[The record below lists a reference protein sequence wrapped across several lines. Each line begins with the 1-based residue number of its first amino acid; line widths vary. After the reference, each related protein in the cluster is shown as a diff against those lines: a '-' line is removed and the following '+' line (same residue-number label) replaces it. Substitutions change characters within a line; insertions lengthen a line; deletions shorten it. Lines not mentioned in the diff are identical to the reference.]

1 METLCQEPY
10 ENNPENVSDVV
21 VQNIRKCAGYENI
34 SEEEALQVALFLKEF
49 STLCYTAFER
59 M

>member
-1 METLCQEPY
+1 METSCQEPD
-10 ENNPENVSDVV
+10 ENTTENVSDVV

-34 SEEEALQVALFLKEF
+34 SEEEAARVAAFLKEF

-59 M
+59 L

>member
-1 METLCQEPY
+1 METECQEITDPIVK
-10 ENNPENVSDVV
+10 E
-21 VQNIRKCAGYENI
+21 IRKCEGYENI
-34 SEEEALQVALFLKEF
+34 SEEEALQIALLLKEF

>member
-1 METLCQEPY
+1 MEILCQELD
-10 ENNPENVSDVV
+10 ENNSENISDVV

-34 SEEEALQVALFLKEF
+34 SEEEALQVAAFLKEF

-59 M
+59 L

>member
-1 METLCQEPY
+1 METLCQEPN
-10 ENNPENVSDVV
+10 ENNPENISDVV

-34 SEEEALQVALFLKEF
+34 SEEEALQVSAFLKEF